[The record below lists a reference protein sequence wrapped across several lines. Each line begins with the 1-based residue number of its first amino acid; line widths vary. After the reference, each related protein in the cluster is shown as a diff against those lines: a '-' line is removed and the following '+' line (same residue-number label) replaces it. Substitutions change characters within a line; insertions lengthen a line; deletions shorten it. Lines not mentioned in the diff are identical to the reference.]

1 MPKLKRSGHAFG
13 ARLVAYRANPGH
25 TATMPKARS
34 DTARPPARQAATP
47 IAFVQAVVRGF
58 ERYGADPAEALQR
71 AQIAPSLLRRAE
83 ARVTAAQFELLC
95 GTAMQQLD
103 DEALGWFS
111 RRLPWGSYGL
121 LCRASL
127 GAPNLGV
134 ALKRWCRHHRLLTE
148 DIVLRLNGDGEV
160 ATLAID
166 EQRDL
171 DNLREF
177 CLLTSL
183 RYVHGYACWAVDSRI
198 ALRGASFPFAAPPHA
213 GVYPLLF
220 PGQVHFDAPR
230 AGFSFDAHYL
240 QLPLRRDER
249 ALRTML
255 QHALPLTV
263 LQYRRDRLLVQR
275 VRELLQHPAAEA
287 LHADGLARAL
297 NVSLRTLHRHLRQEG
312 ASVQSLKDEVRCSRA
327 QELLR
332 RTRQPV
338 KQIAHQLG
346 YRSEKSFAR
355 AFRQWTGVTPSDWRV
370 SAAATRSDTLLSVIS
385 GRMTPEGQAM
395 SDHA

>member
-1 MPKLKRSGHAFG
+1 MLTTASGRRHAPQPK
-13 ARLVAYRANPGH
+13 
-25 TATMPKARS
+25 
-34 DTARPPARQAATP
+34 AATP
-47 IAFVQAVVRGF
+47 MAFVQAVMRGF
-58 ERYGADPAEALQR
+58 ERYGANPAEAMQR
-71 AQIAPSLLRRAE
+71 AQIAPAQLRRPE
-83 ARVTAAQFELLC
+83 ARVTAAQFEALC
-95 GTAMQQLD
+95 GVAMQQLD

-134 ALKRWCRHHRLLTE
+134 ALKRWCRHHRLLVD
-148 DIVLRLNGDGEV
+148 DIQLQLSDDGQL
-160 ATLAID
+160 ATLVID
-166 EQRDL
+166 EALDL
-171 DNLREF
+171 GDLREF

-183 RYVHGYACWAVDSRI
+183 RYLHGYACWAVDSRI
-198 ALRGASFPFAAPPHA
+198 ALREASFPFAAPAHA
-213 GVYPLLF
+213 AVYPLLF
-220 PGQVHFDAPR
+220 PGPVAFDAPR

-275 VRELLQHPAAEA
+275 VRDLLQGPAGESLRAE
-287 LHADGLARAL
+287 GLARAL

-312 ASVQSLKDEVRCSRA
+312 ASVQSLKDEARLGRA
-327 QELLR
+327 QQLLG

-355 AFRQWTGVTPSDWRV
+355 AFRQWTGATPSDWRTGAV
-370 SAAATRSDTLLSVIS
+370 PTRSDTDS
-385 GRMTPEGQAM
+385 GAGPGKMATRAAGPGMP
-395 SDHA
+395 DHA

>member
-1 MPKLKRSGHAFG
+1 M
-13 ARLVAYRANPGH
+13 RAAHESVPR
-25 TATMPKARS
+25 A
-34 DTARPPARQAATP
+34 PPARQAATP

-58 ERYGADPAEALQR
+58 ERYGADPSQALRQ

-83 ARVTAAQFELLC
+83 ARVTAAQFEQLC
-95 GTAMQQLD
+95 SAAMQQLD

-148 DIVLRLNGDGEV
+148 DIVLKLVDDGQV
-160 ATLAID
+160 ATLSID
-166 EQRDL
+166 EHL
-171 DNLREF
+171 ALGPLREF

-198 ALRGASFPFAAPPHA
+198 ALREAAFPFDAPAHA

-220 PGQVHFDAPR
+220 PGPVRFGTTSTH
-230 AGFSFDAHYL
+230 FSFDAHYL
-240 QLPLRRDER
+240 ALPLRRDER
-249 ALRTML
+249 ALRGML

-263 LQYRRDRLLVQR
+263 LQYKRDRLLVQR
-275 VRELLQHPAAEA
+275 VRELLRQPRADA
-287 LHADGLARAL
+287 LHAEGLARAL
-297 NVSLRTLHRHLRQEG
+297 HVSLRTLHRHLRLQG
-312 ASVQSLKDEVRCSRA
+312 ASVQSLKDEVRSARA

-332 RTRQPV
+332 RSRQPV
-338 KQIAHQLG
+338 KQVAHQLG
-346 YRSEKSFAR
+346 FRSEKSFAR
-355 AFRQWTGVTPSDWRV
+355 AFRQWTGVTPSDWR
-370 SAAATRSDTLLSVIS
+370 AGA
-385 GRMTPEGQAM
+385 G
-395 SDHA
+395 